1 MNTVKLRRTIQA
13 DHIIDVGFTDPLYK
27 KVKSTFY
34 ATLRATNDEWLGY
47 YETTTGEKL
56 VRNSKILTVRG
67 LDPLQVIKDLYEAS
81 KCVSLD
87 ISDTYVESL
96 NHDGN

>member
-1 MNTVKLRRTIQA
+1 MNVVKLRRTIDA
-13 DHIIDVGFTDPLYK
+13 DHIIDVGFTEPLYK
-27 KVKSTFY
+27 KVKSRFY
-34 ATLRATNDEWLGY
+34 ATLRATNNEWLGY

-56 VRNSKILTVRG
+56 VRNSKIVTTKG
-67 LDPLQVIKDLYEAS
+67 DNPIQVMSDLNEMS
-81 KCVSLD
+81 KCISLE